1 MHVSSLLWYW
11 VCLSRDQG
19 LLYFLPFVCAEW
31 CDAYAEK
38 QVEGVPKSVR
48 GNKKLLNTTP
58 IGSCPGG
65 DYLMASPLG
74 ERIEEDPLD

>member
-1 MHVSSLLWYW
+1 M
-11 VCLSRDQG
+11 
-19 LLYFLPFVCAEW
+19 CAEW
-31 CDAYAEK
+31 CDAWAEK

-48 GNKKLLNTTP
+48 GNKKLLNNTQ
-58 IGSCPGG
+58 IGSCPGR